1 MTYISSNRIFL
12 AELKVPKVNAKK
24 HMHLDC
30 IYEDK
35 VTIFTF
41 LLLDFVLKGTGYIQ
55 YPSLFLN
62 RKYALCVEIQHVNN
76 RSIKI

>member
-1 MTYISSNRIFL
+1 
-12 AELKVPKVNAKK
+12 
-24 HMHLDC
+24 MHLDC

-62 RKYALCVEIQHVNN
+62 RKYALCVEI
-76 RSIKI
+76 